1 MSGNRGNEFN
11 LEGAGFN
18 TRAVRTQVERSGQRE
33 HSVPLYL
40 TSSFVFNSA
49 EQGRD
54 IFAGDED
61 GPVYSRYGNPS
72 VDEFVEKLCSM
83 EGTEDGIGTAS
94 GMAAVF
100 ASIAGL
106 VSAGDHIV
114 CSRAV
119 FGSTFSMFTTTLTRW
134 GIETTFV
141 APDDPAAWERAVRGN
156 TRLLFAETPSNPGLE
171 LIDMAAVADISRNA
185 GTLFLVD
192 NCFATPWL
200 QKPVDFGAD
209 IVIHS
214 ATKFID
220 GQGRV
225 LGGAILGP
233 GEIIGDIRTFARQT
247 GPALSPFSG
256 WVLSKSLETLSV
268 RMERHCDN
276 AEEMARRLS
285 EHPGIE
291 GVRYPF
297 LESHP
302 QHDLARKQMRRGG
315 GLVTFDV
322 AGGTEAAAMR
332 FINGLGMISRSSN
345 LGDSRSIAT
354 HPPTTTHSALTEE
367 ERALIGIYPSTVRLS
382 VGLEDVDDIFADIDG
397 ALGGIRSG
405 GEPGAGVRP

>member
-1 MSGNRGNEFN
+1 MSDRETTFN
-11 LEGAGFN
+11 LETAGFN
-18 TRAVRTQVERSGQRE
+18 TQAIRTQVDRSKQRE

-40 TSSFVFNSA
+40 TSSFVFESA

-54 IFAGDED
+54 LFAGDEE
-61 GPVYSRYGNPS
+61 GPMYSRYENPS
-72 VDEFVEKLCSM
+72 VDEFVDKLCLM

-106 VSAGDHIV
+106 VSTGDHIV

-119 FGSTFSMFTTTLTRW
+119 FGSTFKMFATTFTRW

-141 APDDPAAWERAVRGN
+141 APDDPAAWEQAVRGN
-156 TRLLFAETPSNPGLE
+156 TRLFFAETPSNPGLE
-171 LIDMAAVADISRNA
+171 LIDMAAVAKIARNA
-185 GTLFLVD
+185 GALFLVD

-285 EHPGIE
+285 EHPKVAR
-291 GVRYPF
+291 VRYPF
-297 LESHP
+297 LASHP
-302 QHDLARKQMRRGG
+302 QHELARKQMRRGG

-332 FINGLGMISRSSN
+332 FINALGMISRSSN

-354 HPPTTTHSALTEE
+354 HPPTTTHSSLTEE

-397 ALGGIRSG
+397 ALGGI
-405 GEPGAGVRP
+405 

>member
-1 MSGNRGNEFN
+1 MGKSEKGFS
-11 LEGAGFN
+11 LEDAGFN
-18 TRAVRTQVERSGQRE
+18 TQAVRTQVERSRQRE
-33 HSVPLYL
+33 HSVPMYL
-40 TSSFVFNSA
+40 TSSFVFDSA

-54 IFAGDED
+54 IFAGDEE

-72 VDEFVEKLCSM
+72 VDELVDKLCLM
-83 EGTEDGIGTAS
+83 EGTEEGIATAT

-100 ASIAGL
+100 AGIAGL

-119 FGSTFSMFTTTLTRW
+119 FGSTFQMLTATLSRW
-134 GIETTFV
+134 GVETTFA
-141 APDDPAAWERAVRGN
+141 APDDPSDWERALRGN

-171 LIDMAAVADISRNA
+171 LIDIEAVGKIARNA
-185 GTLFLVD
+185 GALFLVD

-225 LGGAILGP
+225 LGGAVLGP
-233 GEIIGDIRTFARQT
+233 AEIMGDIRTFARQT
-247 GPALSPFSG
+247 GPSLSPFNA

-276 AEEMARRLS
+276 AEELARRLS
-285 EHPGIE
+285 GHPRIKR
-291 GVRYPF
+291 VCYPF

-302 QHDLARKQMRRGG
+302 QNALARKQMRRGG

-322 AGGTEAAAMR
+322 RGGAAEAMSFLNA
-332 FINGLGMISRSSN
+332 LGMISRSSN

-367 ERALIGIYPSTVRLS
+367 QRALIGIQPSTVRLS
-382 VGLEDVDDIFADIDG
+382 AGLEDVDDIFADVDA
-397 ALGGIRSG
+397 ALGVI
-405 GEPGAGVRP
+405 